1 MQAVERANWRSLLY
15 VPANVRRFVEKA
27 PHSGADAVILDL
39 EDSVPAA
46 AKEEARAQLAEA
58 VAVCRTGVGTVLVRI
73 NRSLPLAVRDIEAAA
88 AAGADGVLV
97 TKSAGPEHIILL
109 SEMLDELER
118 GSGTPRPM
126 MLVPMI
132 ETAAAVAVMA
142 SIAAASPRVVGIL
155 AGAEDLAAE
164 CGCTADDE
172 LIVLIKRQMVLAAAA
187 AGIAPL
193 GTLGSVADFRDIEKV
208 REIAL
213 RSRRSGFTGGTCIH
227 PALIPILNAAFSP
240 SEEEIALAKRQIA
253 AADAAQRE
261 GRNSFEVDGRMV
273 DEPILRR
280 ARRLLA
286 ATR

>member
-1 MQAVERANWRSLLY
+1 MLAVERATWRSLLY

-46 AKEEARAQLAEA
+46 AKAEARAQLADA
-58 VAVCRTGVGTVLVRI
+58 VAVCRTGVKTVLVRI

-88 AAGADGVLV
+88 AAGADGLLV
-97 TKSAGPEHIILL
+97 TKSAGAEHIILL

-118 GSGTPRPM
+118 GTGNTRPM

-142 SIAAASPRVVGIL
+142 SIASASPRVVGIL

-164 CGCTADDE
+164 CGCAADDE
-172 LIVLIKRQMVLAAAA
+172 LIVLVKRQMVLAAVA

-193 GTLGSVADFRDIEKV
+193 GILGSVADFRDVAKV
-208 REIAL
+208 CEIAL

-227 PALIPILNAAFSP
+227 PSLVPILNEAFSP
-240 SEEEIALAKRQIA
+240 SDEEIALAKRQVA